1 MPSYHIRALSI
12 KATGA
17 LLGVLSLLAQA
28 APALTTPHIKVDQF
42 GYLASSKKV
51 AVVANPVR
59 GSNAGTPY
67 LPGSGAQ
74 QFQVRRWADN
84 AVVLSGTLSVW
95 NGGAVHTQSG
105 DQGWWFDFSAL
116 TTPGTY
122 YVFDTLNQVGSH
134 PFEVG
139 NQVYDKVLKQA
150 GRMFFYQRANFA
162 KQVPYAEVAWA
173 DAAAYNGANQD
184 RYARNHLSKG
194 DASTARDLRGGWMD
208 AGDTNKYTTF
218 AEAAVLQLLEAYRLS
233 PSAFKD
239 DWNIP
244 ESGNGVPDLLDEV
257 RWELDFLQRM
267 QDATG
272 TNGLFLK
279 VGLDTYSGDVAPVSQ
294 DTRPRYYV
302 GECTSST
309 LSGAAMFA
317 AAHSTY
323 KALPSQGAYAVN
335 LLTRAEAAWARAKV
349 TTRSFTSFQSSCDN
363 NDIKSGNA
371 DRSAQDQ
378 RASAV
383 VAAAYL
389 FEATGKP
396 EYSAFVDANYRSVQ
410 PLSDGWWG
418 PYTQVTETA
427 LLRYAKLPSAT
438 AATKA
443 DLLAAKKNSQV
454 FSLAEQTASTDLYQ
468 AYVADPEF
476 GWGHNARRANV
487 GSGNLNNVSFGIN
500 PDQSSQYVRLA
511 EQHLHW
517 LHGANPLGLVMLSNM
532 GASGAE
538 NSVRQIY
545 HQAYADGTAWDDA
558 KTSQYGP
565 APGYLVGG
573 PNKNY
578 SGPRSDIRNQ
588 PPQKAYV
595 DWNTS
600 ADKAWEIS
608 EPAIYYQSAYL
619 LLLSR
624 LMVPAPVPPPT
635 VRETVV
641 YGDALAASWSDW
653 SWDVTSNYKTTSP
666 KKEGSYALRA
676 AYKPWGGVSLRAAN
690 AIALS
695 SPNAGLALWAYSA
708 KAMSINVYTQSS
720 DSGVSSPAK
729 VVALAANAW
738 TEVRLSRGEIGQA
751 SIKRITLQNNAGSA
765 NVVIYDQLRITE

>member
-1 MPSYHIRALSI
+1 MPSHLTRAI
-12 KATGA
+12 AVKAAGA
-17 LLGVLSLLAQA
+17 LLAWASLVAYA
-28 APALTTPHIKVDQF
+28 APALTSPHIKIDQF
-42 GYLASSKKV
+42 GYLSTSKKV
-51 AVVANPVR
+51 AVVANPVQ

-67 LPGSGAQ
+67 LPGTGAQ

-84 AVVLSGTLSVW
+84 AVVLSGTLSAW

-116 TTPGTY
+116 NTPGTY

-139 NQVYDKVLKQA
+139 DQVYDKVLKQA
-150 GRMFFYQRANFA
+150 GRMFFYQRVNFA
-162 KQVPYAEVAWA
+162 KQAPYAEAAWA
-173 DAAAYNGANQD
+173 DGAAYNGANQD

-194 DASTARDLRGGWMD
+194 DASNARDLSGGWMD

-233 PSAFKD
+233 PTVFQD

-317 AAHSTY
+317 AAHSTF
-323 KALPSQGAYAVN
+323 KALPSQGAYAAN
-335 LLTRAEAAWARAKV
+335 LLARAEAAWARAKV
-349 TTRSFTSFQSSCDN
+349 TTQSFTNFQSSCDN

-396 EYSAFVDANYRSVQ
+396 GYSAFVDANYRSVQ

-418 PYTQVTETA
+418 PYTVVTETA
-427 LLRYAKLPSAT
+427 LLRYAKLPNAT

-443 DLLAAKKNSQV
+443 ALLAAKQNSQV
-454 FSLAEQTASTDLYQ
+454 FSLADQAAGTDLYQ
-468 AYVADPEF
+468 AYLADADY
-476 GWGHNARRANV
+476 GWGHNVRRANV
-487 GSGNLNNVSFGIN
+487 GNGNLNNVSFGIN
-500 PDQSSQYVRLA
+500 VGQASQYTGLA
-511 EQHLHW
+511 EQYLHW

-532 GASGAE
+532 GATGAE

-565 APGYLVGG
+565 APGYLTGG

-578 SGPRSDIRNQ
+578 SGPRTDIRNQ

-608 EPAIYYQSAYL
+608 EPAIYYQAAYV

-624 LMVPAPVPPPT
+624 LMKPAQTPIPND
-635 VRETVV
+635 TVV
-641 YGDALAASWSDW
+641 YGDVLAADWSDW
-653 SWDVTSNYKTTSP
+653 SWDSTRNFQSGNPKKDGNYALLANYK
-666 KKEGSYALRA
+666 A
-676 AYKPWGGVSLRAAN
+676 WGGVSLRAQTAVP
-690 AIALS
+690 LS
-695 SPNAGLALWAYSA
+695 SANAGLRLWAYSPVA
-708 KAMSINVYTQSS
+708 TSINVYTQST
-720 DSGVSSPAK
+720 DSGASSPVKTVNLAAK
-729 VVALAANAW
+729 VW
-738 TEVRLSRGEIGQA
+738 TDVWLSRAEIGQA
-751 SIKRITLQNNAGSA
+751 SIKRITLQNNAAAPRTVS
-765 NVVIYDQLRITE
+765 YDLLRVTP